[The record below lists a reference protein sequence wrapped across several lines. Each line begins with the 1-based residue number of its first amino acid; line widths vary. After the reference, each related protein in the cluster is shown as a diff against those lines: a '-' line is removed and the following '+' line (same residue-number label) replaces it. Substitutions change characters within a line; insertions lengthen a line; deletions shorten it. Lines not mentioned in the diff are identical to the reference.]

1 MENTTLPLF
10 GRVSPTS
17 SLSGMDL
24 QLNGKRAIVAAAS
37 RGLGAA
43 IASSLA
49 REGCIVEISS
59 RSLGNSQDTAERISA
74 ATGATVTAAEVD
86 VADGDAVREWID
98 DVARRFDGIDIVIP
112 NAGGPPTATFDETN
126 PSDWDAAYLLTLRS
140 AMSFARSAR
149 PHLSGGGTMLFLT
162 SASVREPIA
171 PLAMSNV
178 FRAGVA
184 ALSKTL
190 ANEWAGDGIR
200 VNQLIP
206 GRIAT
211 ERLDE
216 LDAAVGDRTGR
227 TAAQVRK
234 GNEEAIPLGRYGE
247 PSEFAAAATFL
258 VSPAAS
264 YITGATLQVDGGVLR
279 SVM

>member
-1 MENTTLPLF
+1 
-10 GRVSPTS
+10 
-17 SLSGMDL
+17 MDL

-59 RSLGNSQDTAERISA
+59 RSLGNAKDTADRIA
-74 ATGATVTAAEVD
+74 RETGATVTAAEVD
-86 VADGDAVREWID
+86 VADGDAARGWID
-98 DVARRFDGIDIVIP
+98 DVARRLGGIDIVIP
-112 NAGGPPTATFDETN
+112 NAGGPPAATFDETN
-126 PSDWDAAYLLTLRS
+126 PSDWDTAYRLTLRS

-149 PHLSGGGTMLFLT
+149 PHLPDGGTMLFLT
-162 SASVREPIA
+162 SASVREPIG

-190 ANEWAGDGIR
+190 ADEWAGDGIR

-227 TAAQVRK
+227 SAAQVRK

-247 PSEFAAAATFL
+247 PSEFATAATFL